1 MQYIRGG
8 HSWVASGVSS
18 RFFQARVG
26 RRMHQGTRA
35 NLAHRRLTPDFT
47 FIFGGGMNCVS
58 CDICVYHLW
67 LVCAFSNNGN
77 NTTLPQQYLNN
88 TSTTTIPQQ
97 QYPNS
102 NTSTTIQQQ
111 QQQQYNNNTSTTI
124 VYLNNT
130 STTIH
135 QQYNN
140 TRTTTIQ
147 QHNTKTRTTTN
158 QQNNNNTTTMRF
170 GSSACSL
177 GASAIDR
184 IDPRLVARG
193 WLQ

>member
-111 QQQQYNNNTSTTI
+111 QQQYNNKSVPQQQYINNTTI
-124 VYLNNT
+124 RVQQQFNNT
-130 STTIH
+130 TPKRV
-135 QQYNN
+135 QQPINK
-140 TRTTTIQ
+140 TTTIQ
-147 QHNTKTRTTTN
+147 QR
-158 QQNNNNTTTMRF
+158 
-170 GSSACSL
+170 C
-177 GASAIDR
+177 ASGRA
-184 IDPRLVARG
+184 LVVWARPPLIALIRAWSHEVG
-193 WLQ
+193 YSKHCVF